1 MSVLKADNIINIYK
15 NQKSAVD
22 VQLNNVLKNNLHEN
36 RERIKPIIE
45 TILLCGRQGLPTRGH
60 QDSGR
65 IVLGEEPL
73 ENDGNFRALLS
84 YRTSDGDV
92 MLTKH
97 LTEASSNATY
107 LSGKMLNEIIDLCG
121 TLIQ

>member
-65 IVLGEEPL
+65 IVLGEEFL
-73 ENDGNFRALLS
+73 ENDGNFRALLR
-84 YRTSDGDV
+84 YRASGGDV

-107 LSGKMLNEIIDLCG
+107 LVEKCRMKLLTHVEH
-121 TLIQ
+121 